1 MKIPTPYVTM
11 EYPKKENDYTQLE
24 NEGIKIF
31 VKKGIRA
38 KNDLLTINIS
48 GFSIF
53 KSVEVLGMDINL

>member
-1 MKIPTPYVTM
+1 M
-11 EYPKKENDYTQLE
+11 EHPKKENDYTQLE
-24 NEGIKIF
+24 YEGIKIF

-53 KSVEVLGMDINL
+53 KSIEVSGMDINL